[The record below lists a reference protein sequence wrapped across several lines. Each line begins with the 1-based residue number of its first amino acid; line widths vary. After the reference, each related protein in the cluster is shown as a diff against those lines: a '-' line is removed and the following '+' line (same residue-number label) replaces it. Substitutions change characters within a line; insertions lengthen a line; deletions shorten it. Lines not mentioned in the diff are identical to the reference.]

1 VHGVSVDV
9 RMRSHV
15 LSVHCPQAAISAE
28 VAFKYDGYK
37 LQIWSNGGY
46 DSPAEAKES
55 AASPTAIPNWRLAR
69 ASRVP
74 LLRRVCQLAG
84 IQVAGKAYNFAA
96 AVPLTAEVR
105 HVRCD
110 CVGSVTIGPSGVAS
124 IDV

>member
-1 VHGVSVDV
+1 
-9 RMRSHV
+9 MRSLV

-74 LLRRVCQLAG
+74 LLRRVCQLTG

>member
-1 VHGVSVDV
+1 
-9 RMRSHV
+9 MRSLV

-74 LLRRVCQLAG
+74 LLRRVCQLTG

-96 AVPLTAEVR
+96 AVPVTAEVR
-105 HVRCD
+105 HVHFG
-110 CVGSVTIGPSGVAS
+110 VGSVTIGPSGVAS

>member
-1 VHGVSVDV
+1 MHGVSVDV